1 MSEFPLAFAQK
12 PTMSSLEIA
21 KLCDKQHKNV
31 LADIKKILLEAEI
44 QPAEFSAD
52 YKDDKGRTY
61 QCFYLPRRECDL
73 IIAGYSVKYRLAIID
88 RWQELENQQAQKLPQ
103 TYSAA
108 LRQLA
113 DETEAKERALLQISH
128 DQPKVEF
135 ALAVRN
141 LDGSCLVREFAKVI
155 GWGQNKLYAK
165 LRECGFLMANN
176 EPYQVYVDRGI
187 FVRVENTP
195 FTDSSGKSHPS
206 FTTRI
211 TGKGQVFLEK
221 KLRGEVKEEVAA

>member
-1 MSEFPLAFAQK
+1 MTEFTLALAQK

-21 KLCDKQHKNV
+21 SLTGKNHADV
-31 LADIKKILLEAEI
+31 LRDIKKILIEAEI
-44 QPAEFSAD
+44 DESKFAGIYLD
-52 YKDDKGRTY
+52 TYKRQKP
-61 QCFYLPRRECDL
+61 CFNLPRRECDL

-88 RWQELENQQAQKLPQ
+88 RWQELENQQALKLPQ

-211 TGKGQVFLEK
+211 TGKGQVYLEK
-221 KLRGEVKEEVAA
+221 KLRGEVSEEVSA

>member
-1 MSEFPLAFAQK
+1 MNIQTAQFAQN

-21 KLCDKQHKNV
+21 KLTGKQHKDV
-31 LADIKKILLEAEI
+31 LETIKKTLKEAEI
-44 QPAEFSAD
+44 EPAEFSAA
-52 YKDDKGRTY
+52 YKAGNG
-61 QCFYLPRRECDL
+61 QMQPCFNLPRRECDL

-165 LRECGFLMANN
+165 LRESGFLMANN
-176 EPYQVYVDRGI
+176 EPYQVYIDRGI

-195 FTDSSGKSHPS
+195 FTDANGKSHPS

-211 TGKGQVFLEK
+211 TGKGQVYLEK
-221 KLRGEVKEEVAA
+221 KLRGDVSEEVAA